1 MTNEKKT
8 IIIACNQYE
17 LKFNHCKWT
26 IFYGRFFET
35 HEFIRSMFIFF
46 QFLAISLFR
55 CRYQMIFLRNSHFN
69 EGKRRKNNHK
79 VKERQRTWASLWR
92 LKFKLLGFSTENQI
106 QEDSI
111 LFVKSISHGFFTLS
125 HYHQSAATL
134 IVDDQM

>member
-1 MTNEKKT
+1 MKKKT
-8 IIIACNQYE
+8 IIKACNQYE

-26 IFYGRFFET
+26 IFYGRFLET

-46 QFLAISLFR
+46 LISCYLSVP
-55 CRYQMIFLRNSHFN
+55 MPIPNDFLRNSHFN

-79 VKERQRTWASLWR
+79 VKEWQRTWASLWR

-106 QEDSI
+106 QTDSI
-111 LFVKSISHGFFTLS
+111 LFVKSISHGFFHSVS